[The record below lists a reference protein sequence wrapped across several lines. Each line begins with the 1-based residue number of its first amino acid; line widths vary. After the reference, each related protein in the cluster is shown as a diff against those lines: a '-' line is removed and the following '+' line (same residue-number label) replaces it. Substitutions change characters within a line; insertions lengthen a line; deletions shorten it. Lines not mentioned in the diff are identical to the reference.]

1 MTLDRARRVFAPDG
15 PAADRRRRG
24 GPSHAGRALGSSSAT
39 RILFGPFEL
48 NVATRSLRKADE
60 VVPLGGRA
68 FDLLLA
74 LLDRPGEIV
83 GKGDLI
89 ARVWPDVRVEVGSL
103 ARRSIQR

>member
-1 MTLDRARRVFAPDG
+1 MIGLEEYLLRTDQQPIVGVVADPVM
-15 PAADRRRRG
+15 PAEQI
-24 GPSHAGRALGSSSAT
+24 GSSSAT

-48 NVATRSLRKADE
+48 NVAIRSLRKADE

-74 LLDRPGEIV
+74 LLDRPGEII

-89 ARVWPDVRVEVGSL
+89 ARVWPDVRVQEGSL